1 MIQDIV
7 SAISQLPR
15 RLSLALLLAPDD
27 QREMIVRELLDQD
40 DRECEVEC
48 KVDRETRRRAERYLA
63 ATARS
68 RVGEGVAP

>member
-1 MIQDIV
+1 
-7 SAISQLPR
+7 
-15 RLSLALLLAPDD
+15 
-27 QREMIVRELLDQD
+27 VRELLDQD

>member
-27 QREMIVRELLDQD
+27 QREMIVRELLDGG
-40 DRECEVEC
+40 RGF
-48 KVDRETRRRAERYLA
+48 R
-63 ATARS
+63 
-68 RVGEGVAP
+68 